1 MAKTFFGALVYS
13 ADFYVTHL
21 LSLKVKLV
29 ASCRPVFECG
39 CFVINM
45 VTLNAETGSSLST
58 PETGSSLSTPA
69 TE

>member
-1 MAKTFFGALVYS
+1 VA
-13 ADFYVTHL
+13 HL

-39 CFVINM
+39 CFAINL
-45 VTLNAETGSSLST
+45 VTLNPETSSSLST
-58 PETGSSLSTPA
+58 LA